1 MVQRDCDMP
10 DTSIKI
16 LQNTMCEIYNAPRG
30 MENTDSAIRL
40 RLIDSTLFMIDRDG
54 FGRALCSQD
63 AQPD

>member
-1 MVQRDCDMP
+1 
-10 DTSIKI
+10 
-16 LQNTMCEIYNAPRG
+16 MCEIYNAPSG
-30 MENTDSAIRL
+30 GENTDSAIRL

>member
-1 MVQRDCDMP
+1 VVQRDCDMP

-16 LQNTMCEIYNAPRG
+16 LQNTMCEIYNAPSG
-30 MENTDSAIRL
+30 GENTDSAIRL

>member
-1 MVQRDCDMP
+1 MC
-10 DTSIKI
+10 KI
-16 LQNTMCEIYNAPRG
+16 HNVTRG

-54 FGRALCSQD
+54 FDRDGFGRALCSQD